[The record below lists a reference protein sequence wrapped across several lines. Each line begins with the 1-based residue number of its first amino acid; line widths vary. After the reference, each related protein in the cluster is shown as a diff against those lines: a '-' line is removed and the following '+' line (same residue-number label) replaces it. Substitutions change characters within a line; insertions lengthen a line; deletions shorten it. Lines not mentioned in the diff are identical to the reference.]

1 MSRRTENM
9 SDVQNPANAREL
21 ETHVEP
27 RISARDNDPPATSR
41 KAPASALLDT
51 GLHEKITAISGEGK
65 QFDSAN
71 PSIAGPATYPIDKL
85 DAHLQNIPHSAIS
98 IFVFS
103 RNHLLLQQRAATKY
117 HSAGL
122 WANTVCSHP
131 RWQETA
137 SSCAQRR
144 LQEELGWTTPLIEG
158 EKIDY
163 HAQVGELYENE
174 QVQCFFGSLQ
184 DESNTE
190 TSIEK
195 LSCLFNPGEVSNLRW
210 MDMQEIDCAL
220 QATPEIFSAW
230 FQIYMS
236 THRDKLQRMMEAAT
250 SMQVTYSN

>member
-9 SDVQNPANAREL
+9 SDIQSPADSHEL
-21 ETHVEP
+21 D
-27 RISARDNDPPATSR
+27 ARDRTHDNHSPAGRR

-51 GLHEKITAISGEGK
+51 GLHEKITAINGD
-65 QFDSAN
+65 FDEIQLDSDN
-71 PSIAGPATYPIDKL
+71 TSVTRPATYPIDKL
-85 DAHLQNIPHSAIS
+85 DAHLQNIPHAAIS

-103 RNHLLLQQRAATKY
+103 RNRLLLQQRAATKY

-137 SSCAQRR
+137 STCAQRR

-184 DESNTE
+184 NEPDTE
-190 TSIEK
+190 TSIEN
-195 LSCLFNPGEVSNLRW
+195 LSSLFNPGEVSELRW
-210 MDMQEIDCAL
+210 MGLQEIDSAL
-220 QATPEIFSAW
+220 RATPEMFSAW

-236 THRDKLQRMMEAAT
+236 IHRDKLQRMMEAAT
-250 SMQVTYSN
+250 SMQVSYNN